1 MKILA
6 LADVESKALWDY
18 YNPERLK
25 DVDVILSCGDLDP
38 HYLSFFGH
46 FLFRPHPLRPRKP
59 RWQL

>member
-25 DVDVILSCGDLDP
+25 ELDDKGYAEYTAMQERQKSSKQKEP
-38 HYLSFFGH
+38 E
-46 FLFRPHPLRPRKP
+46 R
-59 RWQL
+59 